1 MNANIT
7 NIFGAHLCK
16 TNGWNG
22 DFSHIK
28 IDGIRFDKESQE
40 YIFSG
45 LTYWKIEVK
54 IYVPAVII
62 NELLETGSA
71 IISTEI
77 DHCTIVDKFEL
88 HIC

>member
-7 NIFGAHLCK
+7 NIFGAHLSK
-16 TNGWNG
+16 TDGWNG

-28 IDGIRFDKESQE
+28 INGIRFDKDSKE

-45 LTYWKIEVK
+45 LSCWNTEAK
-54 IYVPAVII
+54 IYIPAAVI

-71 IISTEI
+71 TTSSEI